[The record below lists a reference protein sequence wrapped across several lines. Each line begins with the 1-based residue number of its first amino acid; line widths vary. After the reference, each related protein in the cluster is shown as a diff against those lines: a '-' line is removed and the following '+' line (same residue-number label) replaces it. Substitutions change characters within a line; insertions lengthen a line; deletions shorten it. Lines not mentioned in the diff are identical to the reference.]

1 MDDNFIKK
9 RWPLENI
16 RKRVENIKKIVG
28 ERSVDSTLEYYL
40 KVAVNEYDALYLTY
54 YHFKMWHCK
63 LIYSTNWNL
72 KPVGYNPRFNETFDW
87 CDSSYTTTNLTAS
100 TTTTTIWNDSLYTW
114 TVTNNNSFPF

>member
-1 MDDNFIKK
+1 MNDNFIKK

-40 KVAVNEYDALYLTY
+40 KVAANEYDALYLTY

-72 KPVGYNPRFNETFDW
+72 KPVGYNPRFNNTFDW
-87 CDSSYTTTNLTAS
+87 CDSSYITTNLTAS
-100 TTTTTIWNDSLYTW
+100 TTTTTWFDSNYTW
-114 TVTNNNSFPF
+114 SVTNSNFPF